1 MLMGGEEDLRGM
13 AGRLAGK
20 WQSPPG
26 RENHP
31 VCPEE
36 D

>member
-1 MLMGGEEDLRGM
+1 MLMGEEEDLRGM
-13 AGRLAGK
+13 AACLVGK
-20 WQSPPG
+20 WQSPLG
-26 RENHP
+26 CENHT